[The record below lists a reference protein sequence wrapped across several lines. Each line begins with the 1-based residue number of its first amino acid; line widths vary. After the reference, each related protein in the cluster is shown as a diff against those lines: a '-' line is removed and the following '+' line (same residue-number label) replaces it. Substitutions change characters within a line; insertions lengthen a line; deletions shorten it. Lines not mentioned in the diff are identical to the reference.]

1 MLQILAGQVEFYPD
15 SREEQLPG
23 FSPQFP
29 LISSNVALQNGSPW
43 HWHRCFEL
51 FYIESG
57 AVEYHTPHMQRLF
70 RAGSGGLVNSN
81 VLHGTRC
88 TVAGTTERLHLFEPE
103 LLAGV
108 PGGTVEQRYL
118 APLLAEGAPE
128 MLILSPEEPVQKA
141 ALELLR
147 QSLHL
152 DESAFGYELELQSL
166 LMRVWVQ
173 LLRPLAQNTSTAP
186 GRTDPA
192 EKKVKQ
198 MMLYVRAHYAEKIT
212 AADLA
217 AAAFC
222 SEREC
227 YRSFQTCLHQT
238 PTEYIRHIRLQTAC
252 RQLLE
257 GDTPVTTIAQD
268 CGFGSSSYFG
278 AQFRQEF
285 GCTPVQ
291 YREKWQDPE
300 NNGHKS
306 NSDTPV

>member
-1 MLQILAGQVEFYPD
+1 MLQILAGQVEFYPG

-29 LISSNVALQNGSPW
+29 LISSNVTLQNGSPW
-43 HWHRCFEL
+43 HWHRSFEL
-51 FYIESG
+51 FYVESG
-57 AVEYHTPHMQRLF
+57 AVEYHTPHVQRLF

-81 VLHGTRC
+81 VLHSTRC
-88 TVAGTTERLHLFEPE
+88 SVEGTTERLHLFEPE
-103 LLAGV
+103 LLAGI
-108 PGGTVEQRYL
+108 PGGTVEQRYI

-128 MLILSPEEPVQKA
+128 LLALSPEEPQQKA

-152 DESAFGYELELQSL
+152 QESTFGYELELQAL
-166 LMRVWVQ
+166 LAQVWVQ
-173 LLRPLAQNTSTAP
+173 LLRPFAREAPAAP
-186 GRTDPA
+186 GREDA
-192 EKKVKQ
+192 AARKVKQ

-212 AADLA
+212 AAELA

-227 YRSFQTCLHQT
+227 YRSFQACLHQT

-257 GDTPVTTIAQD
+257 TERPVTEIAQE

-278 AQFRQEF
+278 TQFRQEF
-285 GCTPVQ
+285 GCTPSQ
-291 YREKWQDPE
+291 YREKWQDIE
-300 NNGHKS
+300 KKRRKS
-306 NSDTPV
+306 NSGTEQ

>member
-1 MLQILAGQVEFYPD
+1 MLQVFAGQVEFYPD

-29 LISSNVALQNGSPW
+29 LISSNVTLQSGSPW

-51 FYIESG
+51 FYVESG
-57 AVEYHTPHMQRLF
+57 AVEYHTPHAQRLF

-81 VLHGTRC
+81 VLHSTRC
-88 TVAGTTERLHLFEPE
+88 TTAGTTERLHLFEPE

-108 PGGTVEQRYL
+108 PGGTIEQRYI

-128 MLILSPEEPVQKA
+128 LLVLSPEEPEQRE
-141 ALELLR
+141 ALERLR

-152 DESAFGYELELQSL
+152 DEQAFGYELALQAL
-166 LMRVWVQ
+166 LAQVWVQ
-173 LLRPLAQNTSTAP
+173 LLRPLAQKEPTTQ
-186 GRTDPA
+186 GRADPA

-198 MMLYVRAHYAEKIT
+198 MMLYARAHYAEKIT

-227 YRSFQTCLHQT
+227 YRSFQACLHQT

-257 GDTPVTTIAQD
+257 TDLPVTRIAQE

-278 AQFRQEF
+278 TQFRQEY
-285 GCTPVQ
+285 GLTPSQ
-291 YREKWQDPE
+291 YREKWQDME
-300 NNGHKS
+300 RNRHKS
-306 NSDTPV
+306 DSRTAE

>member
-15 SREEQLPG
+15 SQEEQLPG

-29 LISSNVALQNGSPW
+29 LISSNVTMQSGSPW

-51 FYIESG
+51 FYVESG
-57 AVEYHTPHMQRLF
+57 AVEYHTPHAQRLF

-81 VLHGTRC
+81 VLHSTRC
-88 TVAGTTERLHLFEPE
+88 SKEGTTERLHLFEPE

-118 APLLAEGAPE
+118 APLLADGAPE
-128 MLILSPEEPVQKA
+128 LLVLSPEEPAQKA

-152 DESAFGYELELQSL
+152 DEKAFGYELELQSL
-166 LMRVWVQ
+166 LARVWVQ
-173 LLRPLAQNTSTAP
+173 LLRPFAQEMPALP
-186 GRTDPA
+186 GRADAA

-198 MMLYVRAHYAEKIT
+198 MMLYVRAHYAGKIT

-227 YRSFQTCLHQT
+227 YRSFQACLHQT

-252 RQLLE
+252 RQLVETDLSMT
-257 GDTPVTTIAQD
+257 DIAQN
-268 CGFGSSSYFG
+268 CGFGTSSYFG

-285 GCTPVQ
+285 GCTPSC
-291 YREKWQDPE
+291 YREKWQDRE
-300 NNGHKS
+300 NKGHGCDS
-306 NSDTPV
+306 TASG

>member
-1 MLQILAGQVEFYPD
+1 MLHILAGQVEFYPD
-15 SREEQLPG
+15 SQEEQLPG

-29 LISSNVALQNGSPW
+29 LISSDVALQNGSPW

-51 FYIESG
+51 FYVESG
-57 AVEYHTPHMQRLF
+57 ALEYHTPHGKRLF

-81 VLHGTRC
+81 ILHSTRC
-88 TVAGTTERLHLFEPE
+88 TVSGTNERLHLFEPE
-103 LLAGV
+103 LLAGI

-128 MLILSPEEPVQKA
+128 LLALSPEDPAQKA

-152 DESAFGYELELQSL
+152 DENAFGYELELQSL
-166 LMRVWVQ
+166 LTRIWVQ
-173 LLRPLAQNTSTAP
+173 LLRPLAQHTPAVP
-186 GRTDPA
+186 GRADTA
-192 EKKVKQ
+192 TEKVKQ
-198 MMLYVRAHYAEKIT
+198 MMLYIRAHYAEKLS

-227 YRSFQTCLHQT
+227 YRSFQNCLHQT
-238 PTEYIRHIRLQTAC
+238 PVEYIRHIRLQTAC

-257 GDTPVTTIAQD
+257 TDASVTVIAQN

-278 AQFRQEF
+278 AQFHQEF
-285 GCTPVQ
+285 GCTPSQ
-291 YREKWQDPE
+291 YRAKWQDLE
-300 NNGHKS
+300 NKRHKTDS
-306 NSDTPV
+306 VTAP